1 MIINCAVCANQCECN
16 LDKNTHWFCE
26 DWIMSAGATAT
37 TARAISH
44 NNDISIEEALKIIK
58 MCIQCGGIVE

>member
-1 MIINCAVCANQCECN
+1 
-16 LDKNTHWFCE
+16 
-26 DWIMSAGATAT
+26 MSAGATAT

-58 MCIQCGGIVE
+58 MCIQCGGVVE